1 MMWERP
7 LVHLLVPR
15 CVVAIP
21 YKYWF
26 VAPTKS
32 HFPWVTEGNLT
43 HPSLSHLHHASVVQ
57 LHLSLSKE
65 SHHSELSLPG
75 TMKILS
81 YCVFCLHNTLR
92 HKTCEIS
99 LIPFVNPPRVLPK
112 SNLDISWMRGTATVL
127 TWKLGSTKD
136 TSPRLCLF
144 TQSIPILCS
153 RIRASHTLTLRN
165 SLVYLDSLLTI
176 LTFCHSDVQWKN
188 TRNITNT
195 YIVQATPMVPN
206 TWVGLLYCET

>member
-1 MMWERP
+1 MINLHGMNC
-7 LVHLLVPR
+7 H
-15 CVVAIP
+15 
-21 YKYWF
+21 
-26 VAPTKS
+26 S
-32 HFPWVTEGNLT
+32 WVFFIIYFLI
-43 HPSLSHLHHASVVQ
+43 
-57 LHLSLSKE
+57 
-65 SHHSELSLPG
+65 
-75 TMKILS
+75 ILEMGPIMLG
-81 YCVFCLHNTLR
+81 VT
-92 HKTCEIS
+92 
-99 LIPFVNPPRVLPK
+99 PPRVLPK
-112 SNLDISWMRGTATVL
+112 SNLEISWMRGTTTVL

-153 RIRASHTLTLRN
+153 RIRASHTLTLHK

-176 LTFCHSDVQWKN
+176 LTLCHSDVQWKN